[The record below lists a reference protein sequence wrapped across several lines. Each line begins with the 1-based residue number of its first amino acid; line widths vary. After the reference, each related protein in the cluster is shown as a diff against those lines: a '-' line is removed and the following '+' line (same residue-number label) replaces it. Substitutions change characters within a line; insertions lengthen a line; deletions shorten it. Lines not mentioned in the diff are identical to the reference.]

1 MNIDKF
7 KQQHVDI
14 LTCIAKLRKLSQAG
28 VVDNAENIAQL
39 IISMSSTIK
48 LHLAVEDRTLYPT
61 LARSRD
67 AFLVS
72 KGRQFQLEMGAIAQ
86 AYEKFALRWN
96 SARKLQEDGD
106 AFKADANIVL
116 RRIHERMQRENVDL
130 YPKVEA
136 LQV

>member
-1 MNIDKF
+1 
-7 KQQHVDI
+7 
-14 LTCIAKLRKLSQAG
+14 
-28 VVDNAENIAQL
+28 
-39 IISMSSTIK
+39 
-48 LHLAVEDRTLYPT
+48 VEDRTLYPT

-96 SARKLQEDGD
+96 SAGKLQEDGD